1 MLGGGGY
8 MSGRVMSYNHPKH
21 PITPKA
27 KYFRLKSEMKYGKN
41 LYFLHLNFP

>member
-27 KYFRLKSEMKYGKN
+27 KYFRLKYEMKYGKN